1 MSEPYNVGTVS
12 VLNGGTTVTGVE
24 TYWIGAVF
32 KNDMLMDPASGLQ
45 ARVTEDPT
53 SNTELTIN
61 PWPGS
66 SLTDA
71 AYEIIPAADTTTS
84 SARLRDLLAQM
95 SVVQANGQGVFYK
108 FSDTTTDAD
117 PGAGYFRF
125 NNADPALATAIY
137 IDNLNANGGA
147 MGDIIDKWD
156 DSTSLVKGVL
166 IAQGVTD
173 KTIIRAYS
181 ITGSVVDGTG
191 YRKLTGTY
199 DGGSGSLAAD
209 DEFMLAFVRTG
220 DQGDSFARDAE
231 VAGPSEL
238 TAYESEDEGFLVFV
252 TDLETDFGAFS
263 GRSGVVKLIA
273 GPDWQLVA
281 LYTGPKGDQGE
292 KGAQWESAWVTA
304 TFYAVDDITREDG
317 SAYICLEPHTSG
329 TFSTDLAAG
338 KWELFVEKG
347 GTGATGAPGGGLKGI
362 ACRVVA
368 TANVAIA
375 TELEAADTIDGVTLS
390 SGDLVLLTAQTDP
403 KDNGVYIASVSG
415 AATRHTDFDAWDD
428 FPGSYFPVN
437 EGTANADT
445 LWRCTSNAG
454 GTLGTTPL
462 VFEEFTSGVGGASAP
477 QGRLTLSSVAAVSD
491 SDVTGAGTI
500 YYLPSGGAL
509 VPIRDGGKY
518 VAESIGSGLS
528 LVLDSDSGHT
538 GYHQSARCF
547 DLFAIK
553 DGSTVRLATGPDWN
567 AGAIAGSITQRGTG
581 AGSTELELVDGLY
594 VNKNAIT
601 ARFGS
606 ASGNTV
612 AVAAHEA
619 TYLGTFYAAGNGLA
633 TDSAEKRWL
642 DNAFNQTMRPMRR
655 FQVSPGNWS
664 YSTATFRQAN
674 ANADNRISWVAGLS
688 GKSIDANLQG
698 LAQTSGA
705 TRRAVVVALGIDSTT
720 TPAADSTFDYM
731 TCVSPEL
738 CPIKARYVGTPG
750 IGFHALNWLE
760 RGAGTDTQTFF
771 ADSGATPSIYRLG
784 IIGSALF

>member
-1 MSEPYNVGTVS
+1 MSEPYNVGTISVS
-12 VLNGGTTVTGVE
+12 NGGTTVTGVE

-117 PGAGYFRF
+117 PGAGYFRL

-156 DSTSLVKGVL
+156 DSTSLVKGTF

-220 DQGDSFARDAE
+220 DQGDGFVYDTV
-231 VAGPSEL
+231 VADPSEL
-238 TAYESEDEGFLVFV
+238 TALESEDPGYLVFV
-252 TDLETDFGAFS
+252 TDLETDFGAYS
-263 GRSGVVKLIA
+263 GRSGVVRLIA
-273 GPDWQLVA
+273 GPDWELVA

-329 TFSTDLAAG
+329 TFATDLAAG

-347 GTGATGAPGGGLKGI
+347 GTGATGATGGGLKGI

-368 TANVAIA
+368 TTNVAIA

-403 KDNGVYIASVSG
+403 EDNGVYIASVSG
-415 AATRHTDFDAWDD
+415 AAARHADFDAWDD

-454 GTLGTTPL
+454 GTLGTTAL
-462 VFEEFTSGVGGASAP
+462 VFEEFSAGVV
-477 QGRLTLSSVAAVSD
+477 SVA
-491 SDVTGAGTI
+491 
-500 YYLPSGGAL
+500 PS
-509 VPIRDGGKY
+509 VR
-518 VAESIGSGLS
+518 LS
-528 LVLDSDSGHT
+528 LASGIAITGSDIVGAITVYAVPVGHIATPIFNGTADVVHLRDEVSVGLDATDHPASKNFDIFEAVVSGSIIA
-538 GYHQSARCF
+538 G
-547 DLFAIK
+547 
-553 DGSTVRLATGPDWN
+553 TGPDWT
-567 AGAIAGSITQRGTG
+567 AGAVAGSDIARGTG
-581 AGSTELELVDGLY
+581 AGSTEVELFHGRM
-594 VNKNAIT
+594 VNKNSIT
-601 ARFGS
+601 LRVTGGADHVIPARQANMLGS
-606 ASGNTV
+606 FRTV
-612 AVAAHEA
+612 GAGETEDSKLRRLVSSAYLPAA
-619 TYLGTFYAAGNGLA
+619 
-633 TDSAEKRWL
+633 
-642 DNAFNQTMRPMRR
+642 RPMERIETTD
-655 FQVSPGNWS
+655 NWN
-664 YSTATFRQAN
+664 YSTASWRQAN
-674 ANADNRISWVAGLS
+674 GSADNKVAYLS
-688 GKSIDANLQG
+688 SLGGGIAEASVNCIVS
-698 LAQTSGA
+698 TSGGVVFPSVGIGVDSSTVNLAILLSQA
-705 TRRAVVVALGIDSTT
+705 TSTT
-720 TPAADSTFDYM
+720 VSGVGVAASY
-731 TCVSPEL
+731 
-738 CPIKARYVGTPG
+738 KGAPG
-750 IGFHALNWLE
+750 AGYHEIRWLE
-760 RGAGTDTQTFF
+760 YGGGADTQTWYGDAGGAPNFR
-771 ADSGATPSIYRLG
+771 SGLVASILN
-784 IIGSALF
+784 